1 MPPRHKIAWLIALG
15 SVLAAWLF
23 LMYRVMD
30 AEQALYDRQ
39 LLQVEGVAL
48 TPALEGD
55 AGDGL
60 KGGLR
65 SALEPLLQA
74 LSGCLATPTGTLAPA
89 TLTLTLDAA
98 SAGVGAR
105 WGAAS
110 PLTAQTERCLASAL
124 SPAPAWP
131 ATTQRVEATITLT
144 SSLKP

>member
-1 MPPRHKIAWLIALG
+1 MPRRHKIAWLIALG
-15 SVLAAWLF
+15 SVLGAWLF
-23 LMYRVMD
+23 LMYRVMS
-30 AEQALYDRQ
+30 AEQVLYERQ
-39 LLQVEGVAL
+39 LLRVEGVAL
-48 TPALEGD
+48 QPALEGD
-55 AGDGL
+55 AGEGL

-98 SAGVGAR
+98 APAVAAR

-110 PLTAQTERCLASAL
+110 PLSADTERCLANTL

-131 ATTQRVEATITLT
+131 ATTQRVEATITLAST
-144 SSLKP
+144 SPP